1 MIRTL
6 LVLLTLVTLAGCGD
20 SITTEQYIQRATEAL
35 DKSEYAAA
43 TIELKNALRQDPN
56 SAQARWLLGKAYLN
70 TNDMPSATKELQQ
83 ALDLGWPPDDI
94 QPALAQALCG
104 QGEYV

>member
-6 LVLLTLVTLAGCGD
+6 LVLLTLVVLPACGGGK
-20 SITTEQYIQRATEAL
+20 STEQYVQRATEAM

-56 SAQARWLLGKAYLN
+56 SAQAR
-70 TNDMPSATKELQQ
+70 SR
-83 ALDLGWPPDDI
+83 
-94 QPALAQALCG
+94 
-104 QGEYV
+104 